1 MSSLPSRIDEE
12 DHSGAAHVK
21 LKKDDND
28 TAYHSLT
35 EPKGFIEERMRQ
47 ADPFHDCAKSIQK
60 FVVHEC
66 NTHSVIACSS
76 TAPVYNR
83 CQPVMQY
90 IAAIDRTLVTDCVCA

>member
-21 LKKDDND
+21 FKKDD
-28 TAYHSLT
+28 TADHCLT
-35 EPKGFIEERMRQ
+35 EPKRFIEERMRQ
-47 ADPFHDCAKSIQK
+47 ADPLHDCAKSIQK
-60 FVVHEC
+60 FVVHEY

-76 TAPVYNR
+76 TAPVYSR

-90 IAAIDRTLVTDCVCA
+90 IAAIYRTLVTDCVCA